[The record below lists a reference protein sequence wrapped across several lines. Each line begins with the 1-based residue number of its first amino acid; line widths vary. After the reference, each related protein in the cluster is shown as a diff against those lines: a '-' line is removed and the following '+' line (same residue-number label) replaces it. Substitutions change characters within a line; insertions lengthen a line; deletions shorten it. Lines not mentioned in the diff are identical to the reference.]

1 MDCLPYLESL
11 GDLPHFV
18 RLISGSLPEAR
29 FATLRVSHL
38 LLLAGGAH
46 AKQRLSR
53 SCAAG
58 GHFFCLA
65 DLPYESELSTAGP
78 LNRNAS
84 LVRCE
89 LLDNL
94 CFAERGRF
102 ELPIPFWGIHAF
114 QACLLSHSSISPIT
128 PFRQKRSANIQ
139 KIR

>member
-1 MDCLPYLESL
+1 MFTLL
-11 GDLPHFV
+11 GV
-18 RLISGSLPEAR
+18 SGR
-29 FATLRVSHL
+29 FAALRASHL
-38 LLLAGGAH
+38 LLLAGGAL

-58 GHFFCLA
+58 GPLFLFLA
-65 DLPYESELSTAGP
+65 VALQEQALDGYGQKQKRIAFAM
-78 LNRNAS
+78 R
-84 LVRCE
+84 

-128 PFRQKRSANIQ
+128 PFHRKRSANIQ